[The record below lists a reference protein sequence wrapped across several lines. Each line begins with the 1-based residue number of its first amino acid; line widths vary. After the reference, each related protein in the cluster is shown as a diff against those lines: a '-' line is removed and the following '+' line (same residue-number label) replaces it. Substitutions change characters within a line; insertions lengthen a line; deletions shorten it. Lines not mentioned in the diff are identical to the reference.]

1 MKNSKEK
8 ILGYTETGLFLISA
22 FCLLFYG
29 VVKVNG
35 IYAQSRA
42 IQELHMQWSNDKSI
56 ALDQSLWS
64 DTRINEFEK
73 AMSGNETPNAVGI
86 LSIAEIN
93 LEVAVFDGAT
103 DHILNL
109 GVGRVPGTAAIG
121 ETGNLAIAGHRD
133 SFFRGLKDVS
143 PGDEITVKQKYGTD
157 IYAITNSW
165 IVEPEDVSVLSPTQ
179 KKSITL
185 ITCYPFYFVGSA
197 PKRFIVRAELKKSVI
212 H

>member
-1 MKNSKEK
+1 MKNSKDK

-86 LSIAEIN
+86 MSIAEIN

-109 GVGRVPGTAAIG
+109 GVGRVPGTAAFG

-165 IVEPEDVSVLSPTQ
+165 IVEPEDISVLSPTQ

-185 ITCYPFYFVGSA
+185 ITCYPFYFVGNA